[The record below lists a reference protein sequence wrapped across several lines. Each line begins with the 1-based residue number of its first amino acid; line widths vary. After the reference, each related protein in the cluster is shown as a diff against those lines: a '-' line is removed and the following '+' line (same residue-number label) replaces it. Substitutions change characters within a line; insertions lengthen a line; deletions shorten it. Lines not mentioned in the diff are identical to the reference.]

1 MEIRF
6 LLVIPVLTALFF
18 TASCSGTGNSQQKVV
33 STDSVVAE
41 KKVAEDFMFD
51 CAMLKRTALKMD
63 STILKQTETDLKL
76 ANKAIAAFTD
86 FAYHCSTDS
95 LAPIYLI
102 KTAQVAQAI
111 NNTPQAKV
119 VLEQCIKDYPNFN
132 NRAAAIF
139 LLAQLYDEAA
149 YLNNEEQARIL
160 YQKIIDEYPKSDWA
174 ASAKGAIR
182 FIGKSD
188 EQIMEELKKKK

>member
-1 MEIRF
+1 MKACF
-6 LLVIPVLTALFF
+6 FVAIPVFAALLF
-18 TASCSGTGNSQQKVV
+18 TFSCSGTGSSQQNVP
-33 STDSVVAE
+33 TADSVIE

-51 CAMLKRTALKMD
+51 CALLKKEALKTD
-63 STILKQTETDLKL
+63 SIILKQTETDLKL
-76 ANKAIAAFTD
+76 ANRAIAAFTD
-86 FAYHCSTDS
+86 FAYHCSSDS

-111 NNTPQAKV
+111 NNTPQAKI

-132 NRAAAIF
+132 NRVAAIF

-149 YLNNEEQARIL
+149 YLNDEEQARVL

-174 ASAKGAIR
+174 SSAKGAIR